1 LKSKLFAAAAL
12 LLAFGSHA
20 SRAQDAAP
28 AVGPADPVH
37 GAVVFKQCLVCHTNE
52 EGKNKIGPSLWGI
65 VGRHSASIATF
76 NYSPA
81 MKAADKTWD
90 DATLNTYLTK
100 PQAMVPGTKMTF
112 PGLAKEQ
119 DRLDVIAYLN
129 TLK

>member
-1 LKSKLFAAAAL
+1 
-12 LLAFGSHA
+12 
-20 SRAQDAAP
+20 
-28 AVGPADPVH
+28 
-37 GAVVFKQCLVCHTNE
+37 
-52 EGKNKIGPSLWGI
+52 
-65 VGRHSASIATF
+65 
-76 NYSPA
+76 